1 MNKLEKI
8 LEVTFPLEIK
18 ITSATNST
26 NKVKKDS
33 IFFGLR
39 GEKNHGSEYIEL
51 ALELGASIAVHND
64 SSYISERGNVFYIE
78 DLEDA
83 DDFFVRDKIYYFLE
97 EFHQIPNIQNRN
109 NFFAFTGT
117 NGKTSTAYLC
127 HQLLISQDCESVYIG
142 TIGTQH
148 NSEEINQSFS
158 SKTTPDIFELFNIFK
173 FYDFQDSVS
182 VCIEMSSH
190 ALNQDRLKYLSCLNS
205 ASILNIGTD
214 HLDYHLNLNNYANA
228 KFSIF
233 DTTSQV
239 RLINENLKTLGDD
252 YDFIKNSPYK
262 LTCIGSENQFS
273 DIYYEIIESNFNKS
287 IFQITINNPPFGYPE
302 DSKKTYKFSSSLFPD
317 FNIQNLVFAICSIG
331 FANFSTTNENNLS
344 FLSLPQGRTELISD
358 ISANVIIDF
367 AHNAE
372 GFELILSS
380 IKSYFDNLIIIF
392 GCGGDR
398 DKLKR
403 PQMLKIAM
411 QNGKKVIFTSDNSRS
426 ESFNSIYSD
435 AIESMKNHD
444 VLAIEDRKEAIIQG
458 SKMIGDN
465 DCLVI
470 LGKGH
475 ENTQEING
483 NFLYFSDHE
492 VVNEIYK

>member
-1 MNKLEKI
+1 MNELEKI
-8 LEVTFPLEIK
+8 LEVTFPPETR
-18 ITSATNST
+18 ITNATNST
-26 NKVKKDS
+26 DKIKKDS
-33 IFFGLR
+33 IFFGLK
-39 GEKNHGSEYIEL
+39 GTTSHGSKYIEL
-51 ALELGASIAVHND
+51 ALKLGASIAVHND
-64 SSYISERGNVFYIE
+64 STYVSKRENIFYIE

-97 EFHQIPNIQNRN
+97 EFHQIFNIQNRN

-117 NGKTSTAYLC
+117 NGKTSSAYLC
-127 HQLLISQDCESVYIG
+127 HQLLISMNCESLYIG

-148 NSEEINQSFS
+148 NNEEMNQSFS
-158 SKTTPDIFELFNIFK
+158 LKTTPDIFELFDVFK

-190 ALNQDRLKYLSCLNS
+190 ALDQNRLKYLSCLNS

-214 HLDYHLNLNNYANA
+214 HLDYHQNVNNYADA

-233 DTTSQV
+233 NTTTQV
-239 RLINENLKTLGDD
+239 RLINENLKTLGDN

-262 LTCIGSENQFS
+262 LTCIGSDNQFS
-273 DIYYEIIESNFNKS
+273 DIYYEIIESNFKKS
-287 IFQITINNPPFGYPE
+287 LFQITINNPPFGYPE
-302 DSKKTYKFSSSLFPD
+302 DSRKTYKFSSSLFPD

-331 FANFSTTNENNLS
+331 FSNFSTKYENDLF
-344 FLSLPQGRTELISD
+344 FLSLPQGRTELIRD

-372 GFELILSS
+372 GFDLFLSS

-403 PQMLKIAM
+403 PKMLKIAM
-411 QNGKKVIFTSDNSRS
+411 HNGKKVIFTSDNSRS
-426 ESFNSIYSD
+426 ESFNSIYND
-435 AIESMKNHD
+435 AVQSIKNHD

-483 NFLYFSDHE
+483 KFLYFSDHE
-492 VVNEIYK
+492 VINEIYK